1 MRRGSSAPLLTAP
14 RASLGRDMLRRLASN
29 LGGVAARSGRGAF
42 GAVPAV
48 HAQQRSA
55 GGLMVVRLPAPRC
68 PIRAGGSR
76 GSRGAAS
83 RTPSH
88 GRSRHGVVMATRRAR
103 SRPGLR
109 PTRPPRDRSR
119 ANPHDHFV
127 TDAAARPV
135 RVSALGVE
143 RRASSR
149 RVFGSHKGFF
159 CFREIRHR
167 RSDHDSDRPS
177 HVQQSFLSFL
187 RTRSTA
193 TPPTTTT
200 G

>member
-1 MRRGSSAPLLTAP
+1 
-14 RASLGRDMLRRLASN
+14 MLRRLASN

-68 PIRAGGSR
+68 PIRAGDSR
-76 GSRGAAS
+76 GSRGAAP
-83 RTPSH
+83 RTPSR

-119 ANPHDHFV
+119 ANPHDHSSRTLPLDPF
-127 TDAAARPV
+127 A
-135 RVSALGVE
+135 SAPRVE
-143 RRASSR
+143 RCASGL
-149 RVFGSHKGFF
+149 FW
-159 CFREIRHR
+159 FREIRKRRKRALTDPHVKSLFFSSYTQHR
-167 RSDHDSDRPS
+167 DTPDNNDRLTW
-177 HVQQSFLSFL
+177 SFSEENMPTVREILQ
-187 RTRSTA
+187 RY
-193 TPPTTTT
+193 PPTTSAAR
-200 G
+200 

>member
-1 MRRGSSAPLLTAP
+1 MRRGSCAPLLTAP

-29 LGGVAARSGRGAF
+29 LGGVAARSGRGAS

-48 HAQQRSA
+48 HAQQRTA

-127 TDAAARPV
+127 TDA
-135 RVSALGVE
+135 RVSAPSVE
-143 RRASSR
+143 RCASSR
-149 RVFGSHKGFF
+149 RVFGLGVF
-159 CFREIRHR
+159 CFREIR
-167 RSDHDSDRPS
+167 RSDDSDRPS
-177 HVQQSFLSFL
+177 HVKSLLSFL
-187 RTRSTA
+187 RTHSTA